1 MAKLCAGPK
10 ETQGFVDSPPFHAA
24 SVRVMFS
31 SCFLHPRWDLYVTPH
46 AQTRFERKQS
56 WPESVRLGKRV
67 PEGLSGEQ
75 GRGLGCQEAGLG
87 RSGLSLEGH
96 GEQLV
101 SRRGERLGHS
111 ATSWGQGR
119 SPAEPHKGLSSGE
132 QEKGER
138 RRDAS
143 SI

>member
-1 MAKLCAGPK
+1 M
-10 ETQGFVDSPPFHAA
+10 
-24 SVRVMFS
+24 
-31 SCFLHPRWDLYVTPH
+31 
-46 AQTRFERKQS
+46 
-56 WPESVRLGKRV
+56 
-67 PEGLSGEQ
+67 PEGLSGKQ
-75 GRGLGCQEAGLG
+75 GGGLGCQEAGLG
-87 RSGLSLEGH
+87 RSGWGTGLNLEGR

-119 SPAEPHKGLSSGE
+119 SPAEPHKGLSRGG

-138 RRDAS
+138 RRDAG